1 MQEKINELCK
11 LLKEAKNIIIVTH
24 NNPDGDAIGSSL
36 ALFHYLNKINIKS
49 TIITP
54 NNHPSFLNWASGI
67 DELLIF
73 EDNAESAIKKIKESD
88 LIFTLD
94 FNSLSR
100 CGEIFNHLNL
110 DKNFIMIDHHQNP
123 ESYAK
128 IQFSEPSISSTCEL
142 VYNLIDGLGDKSII
156 DKKIA
161 SCLYLGMM
169 TDTGCFQ
176 YNGVTSKTYEIISY
190 LLKKKIDQSEIYNN
204 VYNNSTESKLIV
216 LGKALGSLKVLNNHK
231 TSFMHLT
238 KKDLIESS
246 YKKGDSEG
254 IVNYGLTLSNI
265 NFTAIFIEDIDQ
277 EDLIKISFRSKIDFP
292 CNKFAEQYFEGGGHI
307 NAAGGKFIGSIE
319 EAIELFKEKIK
330 EFQV

>member
-1 MQEKINELCK
+1 MQEKIKELSK

-36 ALFHYLNKINIKS
+36 ALFHFLNKINIKA
-49 TIITP
+49 TTITP
-54 NNHPSFLNWASGI
+54 NNHPSFLNWVPGI

-73 EDNAESAIKKIKESD
+73 EENTEITTKKIKESD

-94 FNSLSR
+94 FNSLTR
-100 CGEIFNHLNL
+100 CGEIFNHLDL
-110 DKNFIMIDHHQNP
+110 EKNFVMIDHHQNP
-123 ESYAK
+123 ENYAK
-128 IQFSEPSISSTCEL
+128 IQFSEPNISSTCEL
-142 VYNLIDGLGDKSII
+142 VYNLIDGFGKKSLIN
-156 DKKIA
+156 KKIA

-176 YNGVTSKTYEIISY
+176 YNGVTSQTYDIISY
-190 LLKKKIDQSEIYNN
+190 LITKKIDQSEIYNN
-204 VYNNSTESKLIV
+204 VYNNSNISKLLV
-216 LGKALGSLKVLNNHK
+216 LGKALGSLKVLKKDN

-238 KKDLIESS
+238 KKDLLDSN
-246 YKKGDSEG
+246 YQKGDSEG
-254 IVNYGLTLSNI
+254 IVNYGLSLSNI

-307 NAAGGKFIGSIE
+307 NAAGGKYIGSVK
-319 EAIELFKEKIK
+319 EAIKFFKEKIK